1 MKKTKLT
8 TDARFF
14 IAMRMTEILMES
26 AHAISSTHEQLLW
39 PHDDGDII
47 CDLSEKCITC
57 MGDDYPPMLIKK
69 LIDVCEHF
77 DMELNFHV
85 CSCPTCSA
93 SRNQH
98 N

>member
-1 MKKTKLT
+1 MKKTKLET
-8 TDARFF
+8 SVKFF

-39 PHDDGDII
+39 PHDEGDII
-47 CDLSEKCITC
+47 LDFESKCITC
-57 MGDDYPPMLIKK
+57 MGDDYPAMLIKK
-69 LIDVCEHF
+69 LIDVCEHY
-77 DMELNFHV
+77 DMELNFHI
-85 CSCPTCSA
+85 CNCPNCSA